1 MRSGLGFV
9 KTTLATLGRGAR
21 MWEEGLQWWTLFDQL
36 RSDRVLQ
43 EKGDLGSDH
52 RGDNGI
58 RKVGKF
64 ERCFRG
70 KLGKFDGAM
79 KLKDA
84 YSLEEKL

>member
-1 MRSGLGFV
+1 
-9 KTTLATLGRGAR
+9 

-52 RGDNGI
+52 HGDNGI
-58 RKVGKF
+58 RKVGEF